1 MSATNTKPTGPTPL
15 PKLSNDEIAG
25 RLDDVA
31 NLLEDQGANQYRVQA
46 WRGGAA
52 SIRRLERP
60 MGDLLREEGLEGLDR
75 LPAIGP
81 ALARALGE
89 LAETGRLGTL
99 ERLHGESDPFA
110 LLASVPGI
118 GDTLAER
125 IHDALGIESL
135 EELERAAHDERL
147 ARVPGL
153 GAKRLAGIRDAL
165 ATRLRARRRHPN
177 SETLPTVAELLD
189 VDREYRERAAAGA
202 LPTIAP
208 RRFNPTGERW
218 LPILHTTRGE
228 QHYTALFSNTATA
241 HRVGRTHDWVVI
253 YVDGSDGERQ
263 CTVVTELKGPLV
275 HRRVVRD
282 REIECV
288 TYYHLAAREA
298 AHPPLANALQ
308 SRRRSRV

>member
-46 WRGGAA
+46 WRA
-52 SIRRLERP
+52 
-60 MGDLLREEGLEGLDR
+60 
-75 LPAIGP
+75 

-165 ATRLRARRRHPN
+165 ATRLRARRR
-177 SETLPTVAELLD
+177 D
-189 VDREYRERAAAGA
+189 
-202 LPTIAP
+202 
-208 RRFNPTGERW
+208 
-218 LPILHTTRGE
+218 
-228 QHYTALFSNTATA
+228 
-241 HRVGRTHDWVVI
+241 
-253 YVDGSDGERQ
+253 
-263 CTVVTELKGPLV
+263 
-275 HRRVVRD
+275 
-282 REIECV
+282 
-288 TYYHLAAREA
+288 
-298 AHPPLANALQ
+298 
-308 SRRRSRV
+308 